1 MMKYEDLARKECLDW
16 QREMMRRPSLIGRTA
31 KAVQNKI
38 NEKIPA
44 HVHRAITEAVK
55 HMVQAVLK
63 GSEWTSREPVAETLT
78 LAEREALMR
87 DKIRFYKRLAA
98 AEGAGTGAGGFML
111 TLADFPALIAI
122 KIKLLYDAAAIYSFD
137 AKQPLERLYIL
148 YVFQTAFSSGEKRR
162 AAFLKL
168 KNWEET
174 VKSFQT
180 DGTALELI
188 DWQSFQQ
195 EYRDTIDLAK
205 LLQFLPGFGAVV
217 GAVANYRFLDELGRT
232 AMNAYR
238 MRLLF

>member
-1 MMKYEDLARKECLDW
+1 MGKEDIMMKYEDLARKECLDW
-16 QREMMRRPSLIGRTA
+16 QWEMMRRPSLIGRTT

-111 TLADFPALIAI
+111 ALADFPALIAI
-122 KIKLLYDAAAIYSFD
+122 KIKLLYDAAAIYGFD

-148 YVFQTAFSSGEKRR
+148 YVFQTAFSSGAPRSLSSR
-162 AAFLKL
+162 
-168 KNWEET
+168 
-174 VKSFQT
+174 
-180 DGTALELI
+180 I
-188 DWQSFQQ
+188 
-195 EYRDTIDLAK
+195 
-205 LLQFLPGFGAVV
+205 
-217 GAVANYRFLDELGRT
+217 GRKP
-232 AMNAYR
+232 
-238 MRLLF
+238 